1 MSGSVGGKRPT
12 KRGSR
17 SSSTIKNQIMDL
29 DCKDYHEIKVLTH
42 RQLNLEESIQDGNS
56 LAELKTWL
64 IGQLTEKLQYD
75 IEGLFQALYRIDI
88 SEEQFRTL
96 LQEAPP
102 AEFIDRLADAI
113 IERQQ
118 KKLFWRK
125 KFKLD

>member
-1 MSGSVGGKRPT
+1 
-12 KRGSR
+12 
-17 SSSTIKNQIMDL
+17 MDL